1 MGVYENPRV
10 ALQVVDDSVNAKCDT
25 LGGLVGF
32 RGRAVLTGPGRGR
45 AGRGRAGRG
54 LAGKTR
60 PGMATPL
67 AGSRRD
73 LVAAWWLQAMEQVVA
88 LQAMAW
94 TMSPGFK

>member
-45 AGRGRAGRG
+45 AGRAGRAGRG
-54 LAGKTR
+54 QGLAGRMR

-73 LVAAWWLQAMEQVVA
+73 PVAAWWLQAMEPVVA
-88 LQAMAW
+88 LQTKVLAD
-94 TMSPGFK
+94 

>member
-1 MGVYENPRV
+1 MGVYKNPRV
-10 ALQVVDDSVNAKCDT
+10 ALQVVDDSVNAKCDP

-45 AGRGRAGRG
+45 AGCRRG
-54 LAGKTR
+54 LAGTMR
-60 PGMATPL
+60 AGMATPL

-73 LVAAWWLQAMEQVVA
+73 PVAAWWLQGMEQVVA
-88 LQAMAW
+88 LQTMAW

>member
-32 RGRAVLTGPGRGR
+32 RGRAVLTGPGRGH
-45 AGRGRAGRG
+45 AGRGQG
-54 LAGKTR
+54 LAGRMR

-73 LVAAWWLQAMEQVVA
+73 PVAAWWLQAMEQVVA
-88 LQAMAW
+88 LQTKVLAD
-94 TMSPGFK
+94 

>member
-10 ALQVVDDSVNAKCDT
+10 ALQVVDDSMNAKCDT

-45 AGRGRAGRG
+45 AGRGCGV
-54 LAGKTR
+54 AGKMK

-73 LVAAWWLQAMEQVVA
+73 PVAAGWRCRRWRGQCHLRLNESRS
-88 LQAMAW
+88 LFCF
-94 TMSPGFK
+94 SI

>member
-1 MGVYENPRV
+1 MGVSENPRV

-32 RGRAVLTGPGRGR
+32 RGRAVLTGPGRGQ
-45 AGRGRAGRG
+45 G
-54 LAGKTR
+54 LAGRMR

-73 LVAAWWLQAMEQVVA
+73 PVAAWWLQAMEPVVA
-88 LQAMAW
+88 LQTKVLAD
-94 TMSPGFK
+94 

>member
-45 AGRGRAGRG
+45 AGCGQG
-54 LAGKTR
+54 LAGKMR

-73 LVAAWWLQAMEQVVA
+73 PVAAWRLQAMEQVVA
-88 LQAMAW
+88 LQTMAW